1 MMVFSP
7 AALLTMLCPE
17 AGDYFP
23 GPERFQLD
31 SLLSVGRSVGRGN
44 GTVQFELELG
54 TRTYR

>member
-17 AGDYFP
+17 AGDYFL

-31 SLLSVGRSVGRGN
+31 SLLSVGRGN